1 MSKLTLTLVV
11 TSETSSSTS
20 SPMLKVA
27 RQNRANE
34 RMMYSFMVEMV
45 TRQSVNLRIEAY
57 KSLAEK

>member
-1 MSKLTLTLVV
+1 MLT
-11 TSETSSSTS
+11 
-20 SPMLKVA
+20 VA

-34 RMMYSFMVEMV
+34 RMMYSFMVETV